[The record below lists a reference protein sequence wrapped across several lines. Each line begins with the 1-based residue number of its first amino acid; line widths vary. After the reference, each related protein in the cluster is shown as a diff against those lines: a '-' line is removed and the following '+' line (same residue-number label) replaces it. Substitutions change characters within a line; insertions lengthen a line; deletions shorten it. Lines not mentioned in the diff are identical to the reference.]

1 MSNSPRENRGRFCKT
16 STQVTPKNSKSFIK
30 PHLKANCSAIYPVV
44 LALGLS
50 KSSLGGKGMG
60 GGGEGFFFS
69 TSSQV
74 QLEAADG
81 PGSRPNHL
89 RYSDPHN
96 CRDRVPSLL
105 VSLLWK
111 VERSLPPAL

>member
-50 KSSLGGKGMG
+50 KSSLGGKGLG
-60 GGGEGFFFS
+60 GGGEGFFPFKMGGKTGQLTLQKLFS
-69 TSSQV
+69 FGRNLDTS
-74 QLEAADG
+74 E
-81 PGSRPNHL
+81 
-89 RYSDPHN
+89 
-96 CRDRVPSLL
+96 
-105 VSLLWK
+105 
-111 VERSLPPAL
+111 

>member
-60 GGGEGFFFS
+60 GGGEGFF
-69 TSSQV
+69 
-74 QLEAADG
+74 
-81 PGSRPNHL
+81 
-89 RYSDPHN
+89 
-96 CRDRVPSLL
+96 SL
-105 VSLLWK
+105 
-111 VERSLPPAL
+111 

>member
-1 MSNSPRENRGRFCKT
+1 MRNSPRENRGRFCKT

-60 GGGEGFFFS
+60 GGGEGFFF
-69 TSSQV
+69 
-74 QLEAADG
+74 L
-81 PGSRPNHL
+81 
-89 RYSDPHN
+89 
-96 CRDRVPSLL
+96 
-105 VSLLWK
+105 
-111 VERSLPPAL
+111 